1 MRLVHCLAFVLLTVI
16 PGLLLLLHLHSAQ
29 LSLTQPAAQ
38 HTQSTTTRGTGRL
51 RTPLSRRR
59 LYLGL
64 DLSTQG
70 LKATLLD
77 ADTLRVAHTTSV
89 NFDVDLPRF
98 RTEGGAHKH
107 GSRVTS
113 PTLMWVEAMD
123 LLFRRLNSTDV
134 PGLALHADSSTYISG
149 VSASGQ
155 QHGSVYWANGA
166 EPVLSHQLDPA
177 RTLAAQLTRAF
188 AVGESPIWMD
198 SSTRAECA
206 RREQAVGGALQLA
219 KISGSRAFERFTG
232 NQIAA
237 VARSRRGGGGGEGGL
252 GGVERISLVS
262 SFVASLLAGKYV
274 GIDSSDAG
282 GMNLMDIRTKA
293 WDRRLLAVSVPDG
306 MGSAMADGVGA
317 GGVGSDDVGE
327 DGRAA
332 SLASLL
338 GPIIH
343 PHSVVGPL
351 SPYFRRRYGSLFS
364 RHVSEACVVVASSGD
379 NPCSL
384 AGLGLSKEGDV
395 GISLGSSDT
404 MFGVLSQPNPGTL
417 GHVFINPV
425 NPRSYFAML
434 VFQNGGLVREQIR
447 DEFSRG
453 DWGVFSAA
461 FARTPKGNRGR
472 VGMYLV
478 DPEITPSV
486 NHTGFFRYHH
496 RGNDGKREL
505 STAAFGDHDAEVRAA
520 VEGRMLA
527 MRLHSTRIGLARPKM
542 LLATGGGSKN
552 VQILQVH
559 STSTQPTLRI
569 YKSKYFRYILLVH
582 SRRFV
587 YINSDIQC
595 SKTFNSSC
603 SKNIRTET

>member
-1 MRLVHCLAFVLLTVI
+1 MRLVHCLALVLLTAI

-29 LSLTQPAAQ
+29 LSLTQPAAH
-38 HTQSTTTRGTGRL
+38 HTQSTATRGTSRL
-51 RTPLSRRR
+51 RTPPSRRR

-89 NFDVDLPRF
+89 NFDADLPRF
-98 RTEGGAHKH
+98 RTTGGAHKH
-107 GSRVTS
+107 GPRVTS

-177 RTLAAQLTRAF
+177 LTLATQLTRAF
-188 AVGESPIWMD
+188 AVDESPIWMD
-198 SSTRAECA
+198 SSTRAECV

-237 VARSRRGGGGGEGGL
+237 VARSRRGRGKRGGEGGEGGEGGLGGGL

-282 GMNLMDIRTKA
+282 GMNLMDIQTKT

-306 MGSAMADGVGA
+306 KADGVEADGVGADGRAASVLDGMADGVG
-317 GGVGSDDVGE
+317 V

-338 GPIIH
+338 GPIIQ

-351 SPYFRRRYGSLFS
+351 SSYFRRRYGSLFS
-364 RHVSEACVVVASSGD
+364 ETCVETTYKQPI
-379 NPCSL
+379 NNFLKQPINT
-384 AGLGLSKEGDV
+384 SK
-395 GISLGSSDT
+395 
-404 MFGVLSQPNPGTL
+404 
-417 GHVFINPV
+417 
-425 NPRSYFAML
+425 
-434 VFQNGGLVREQIR
+434 
-447 DEFSRG
+447 
-453 DWGVFSAA
+453 
-461 FARTPKGNRGR
+461 
-472 VGMYLV
+472 
-478 DPEITPSV
+478 
-486 NHTGFFRYHH
+486 
-496 RGNDGKREL
+496 
-505 STAAFGDHDAEVRAA
+505 
-520 VEGRMLA
+520 
-527 MRLHSTRIGLARPKM
+527 
-542 LLATGGGSKN
+542 
-552 VQILQVH
+552 
-559 STSTQPTLRI
+559 
-569 YKSKYFRYILLVH
+569 
-582 SRRFV
+582 
-587 YINSDIQC
+587 
-595 SKTFNSSC
+595 
-603 SKNIRTET
+603 